1 MGGVEVHSDCVFTE
15 REGMEEGFYPIFQRL
30 LYYLFMCAYVHMN
43 LWRSEVNLKC
53 CSSGATVL
61 ETGSLIEIGVH
72 LLDEGHTAQGSAC
85 VSLPSAS

>member
-15 REGMEEGFYPIFQRL
+15 REGREEGFYPIFQRLLYYLFIYLL

-53 CSSGATVL
+53 RSSGATVL
-61 ETGSLIEIGVH
+61 ETASLIEIGAH
-72 LLDEGHTAQGSAC
+72 LLD
-85 VSLPSAS
+85 